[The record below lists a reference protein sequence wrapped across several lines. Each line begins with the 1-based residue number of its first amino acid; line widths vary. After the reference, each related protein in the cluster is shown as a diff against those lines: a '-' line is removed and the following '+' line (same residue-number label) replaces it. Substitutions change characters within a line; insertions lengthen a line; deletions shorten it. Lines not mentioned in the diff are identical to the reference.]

1 MITLVK
7 KQPREK
13 VKASLGA
20 SIPQQQV
27 SRRHFLA
34 GSAALGAATVAL
46 RWLGETESAQALTCG
61 GWVYN
66 TSERWCTCGACNAGW
81 QGRQCWYVYSRWC
94 CEGFDCWL
102 DYWYIAG
109 SCLSGTCYPCGTY
122 LGVGC

>member
-1 MITLVK
+1 LISLTK
-7 KQPREK
+7 KPLREQIE
-13 VKASLGA
+13 V
-20 SIPQQQV
+20 IPSAPVARQQL

-34 GSAALGAATVAL
+34 GSAALSAATVAL
-46 RWLGETESAQALTCG
+46 HLLGGTDSALGFTCG

-94 CEGFDCWL
+94 CDGFDCWL

-109 SCLSGTCYPCGTY
+109 SCLGGTCYPCGTY